1 MQLIQLFHLLYNL
14 LCSCELTSF
23 ESVSTTY
30 IATVLKSCKVKSK
43 LSALDPIP
51 ASVLTRCL
59 PVLLPVIT
67 DLVNCSLDTAFMPV
81 ALKTA
86 LVLPLLKKSNFN
98 SDDFKNF
105 RPVSNLPFISKLIK
119 KVVAI
124 QLVNYINDNLG
135 ESLQSAYKRH
145 YSMESALLNVH
156 NDT

>member
-23 ESVSTTY
+23 ESVLTTY
-30 IATVLKSCKVKSK
+30 IATVLKSCKVKSC
-43 LSALDPIP
+43 ALDPIP
-51 ASVLTRCL
+51 ASVLTGCL

-81 ALKTA
+81 GLKTA

-105 RPVSNLPFISKLIK
+105 RPVSNLPFISKVIK
-119 KVVAI
+119 KVVAV
-124 QLVNYINDNLG
+124 QLVNCINDNLG